1 MQVDMVL
8 LWAYAFLAA
17 FANGLYICFHGIK
30 FMDRYLSDK
39 KEIEHESISPF
50 ERFARMHRY
59 SFISVYKGDVAKMQ
73 SMPVRIWVY
82 MTSLSLM
89 VYWGTVIFIV
99 VYKSF
104 FLRASRKLTTLVS

>member
-17 FANGLYICFHGIK
+17 FVNGLYICCHGIR

-39 KEIEHESISPF
+39 KKFEHESISPF

-59 SFISVYKGDVAKMQ
+59 SFISVYKGDVAKIQ
-73 SMPVRIWVY
+73 SMPVRIWIY
-82 MTSLSLM
+82 MTSFGLM
-89 VYWGTVIFIV
+89 TYGCTVVLFV
-99 VYKSF
+99 VYKS
-104 FLRASRKLTTLVS
+104 LIDGQSAN

>member
-39 KEIEHESISPF
+39 KKLEHESISPF

-59 SFISVYKGDVAKMQ
+59 SFISVYRKDVAKIQ

-82 MTSLSLM
+82 MTSLGLM

-104 FLRASRKLTTLVS
+104 FCGKP

>member
-17 FANGLYICFHGIK
+17 FVNGLYICFHGIK

-73 SMPVRIWVY
+73 SMPVRIWIY
-82 MTSLSLM
+82 MTSFGLM
-89 VYWGTVIFIV
+89 TYWGTVVFIV
-99 VYKSF
+99 VYKSLF
-104 FLRASRKLTTLVS
+104 YGQSAN